1 VREPFAY
8 ERRSAVVSRPGVI
21 NKFLALFDAPSY
33 LEIGVSEG
41 KTFFAVNAQRKV
53 AVDPKFR
60 FSVDQATKE
69 NACCSFHEVAS
80 DIYFSDRIRP
90 SEVFQ
95 VIFLDGLHTFEQ
107 TLRDFTNAIRFL
119 TPDGVII
126 IDDIVPNS
134 YQSGLPDQLD
144 SMKVKEFIGDLDH
157 SWMGDT
163 YKLVFFIEAFFPT
176 FELRTIADNHG
187 QGVVWRSNS
196 VRRDIKIYS
205 AKEIADLQFLDI
217 IKQHDIFRKRPCAE
231 IVEEFKSVRRVE
243 EAISSK

>member
-1 VREPFAY
+1 LI
-8 ERRSAVVSRPGVI
+8 SRPEAI
-21 NKFLALFDAPSY
+21 NQFIALFHAPGY

-41 KTFFAVNAQRKV
+41 ETFFAVNAQRKV

-60 FSVDQATKE
+60 FPVDQAIKE
-69 NACCSFHEVAS
+69 NVSCTFHEVAS
-80 DIYFSDRIRP
+80 DIYFSDRIGP

-95 VIFLDGLHTFEQ
+95 VIYLDGLHTFEQ

-119 TPDGVII
+119 ASDGVII

-144 SMKVKEFIGDLDH
+144 SMRVKKVIGDLDH

-163 YKLVFFIEAFFPT
+163 YKLAFFIEAFFPT

-187 QGVVWRSNS
+187 QGVVWRANP
-196 VRRDIKIYS
+196 VRRDVNTYS
-205 AKEIADLQFLDI
+205 AKEIAGLEFLDVV
-217 IKQHDIFRKRPCAE
+217 KKHDIFRKRPCAE
-231 IVEEFKSVRRVE
+231 IVEEFKSIRRLDT
-243 EAISSK
+243 AIPSK

>member
-1 VREPFAY
+1 LI
-8 ERRSAVVSRPGVI
+8 SRPEAI
-21 NKFLALFDAPSY
+21 NQFLALYDEPNY

-41 KTFFAVNAQRKV
+41 QTFFAVKAQRKV
-53 AVDPKFR
+53 AVDPKFG
-60 FSVDQATKE
+60 FPMDQALKE
-69 NACCSFHEVAS
+69 NPSCTFHEVAS
-80 DIYFSDRIRP
+80 DIYFSERIGP

-95 VIFLDGLHTFEQ
+95 VIYLDGLHTFEQ

-119 TPDGVII
+119 TPSGVII

-144 SMKVKEFIGDLDH
+144 SVRVKKFIGDLDH

-187 QGVVWRSNS
+187 QGVVWRANP
-196 VRRDIKIYS
+196 VRRDVKTYS
-205 AKEIADLQFLDI
+205 AQEIADLQFLDVV
-217 IKQHDIFRKRPCAE
+217 KQHDIFRKKPCAE
-231 IVEEFKSVRRVE
+231 IVEEFKSARRK
-243 EAISSK
+243 EAAIPLK

>member
-1 VREPFAY
+1 MI
-8 ERRSAVVSRPGVI
+8 SRPEAI
-21 NKFLALFDAPSY
+21 NQFLALFDAPSY

-41 KTFFAVNAQRKV
+41 ETFFAVKAQRKV

-60 FSVDQATKE
+60 FPFDRAIKE
-69 NACCSFHEVAS
+69 NASCTFHEVAS
-80 DIYFSDRIRP
+80 DIYFSDWIGP

-95 VIFLDGLHTFEQ
+95 VIYLDGLHTFEQ

-119 TPDGVII
+119 APDGVII

-144 SMKVKEFIGDLDH
+144 SVRVKKFIGDLDH

-187 QGVVWRSNS
+187 QGVVWRANP
-196 VRRDIKIYS
+196 VRRDIKTYS
-205 AKEIADLQFLDI
+205 AKEIADLEFLDV
-217 IKQHDIFRKRPCAE
+217 IKQNDIFRKKPCAE
-231 IVEEFKSVRRVE
+231 IFEEFKSVRRL
-243 EAISSK
+243 EAAVSSK

>member
-1 VREPFAY
+1 LI
-8 ERRSAVVSRPGVI
+8 SRPEAI
-21 NKFLALFDAPSY
+21 NQFIALFEAPSY

-41 KTFFAVNAQRKV
+41 ETFFAVDAKRKV

-60 FSVDQATKE
+60 FPVDQAIRE
-69 NACCSFHEVAS
+69 NVSCTFHEVPS
-80 DIYFSDRIRP
+80 DIYFSDRIEP

-95 VIFLDGLHTFEQ
+95 VIYLDGFHTFEQ

-119 TPDGVII
+119 APDGAII

-144 SMKVKEFIGDLDH
+144 SMKLKRFIGDADN

-187 QGVVWRSNS
+187 QGVVWRANP
-196 VRRDIKIYS
+196 VRGDIKTYS
-205 AKEIADLQFLDI
+205 AKEIANLQFLDVV
-217 IKQHDIFRKRPCAE
+217 KQHEIFRKRPCAE
-231 IVEEFKSVRRVE
+231 IVEEFKSVCRRGAVL
-243 EAISSK
+243 SSK